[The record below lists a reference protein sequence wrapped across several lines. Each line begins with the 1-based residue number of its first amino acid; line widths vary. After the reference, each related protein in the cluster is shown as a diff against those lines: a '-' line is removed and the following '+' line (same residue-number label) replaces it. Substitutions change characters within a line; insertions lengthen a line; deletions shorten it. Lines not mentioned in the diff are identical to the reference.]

1 MIELI
6 GVSKTYGG
14 TVKAVDNI
22 DLTIPGGEIFGFL
35 GPNGAGKTTTI
46 KMITG
51 ILNADSG
58 TIKVNG
64 TDIKTDPVEA
74 KRQTGFVPDS
84 PNMFL
89 RLKGIEYLRFMA
101 DVYDV
106 SPKDRA
112 EVIDDLV
119 NNFGMEDVLNDRI
132 QSYSHGMRQKIVLI
146 GSLLHNPSVWIL
158 DEPMTGLDPRSS
170 FFLKEMMRKRAD
182 SGKTVF
188 FSTHVLDVAEKICDK
203 VAIINKGKI
212 LFSGTLDEMR
222 NSSMKDESLEKLFLE
237 LTENEE

>member
-64 TDIKTDPVEA
+64 IDIKTGPIEA
-74 KRQTGFVPDS
+74 KRQIGFVPDS

-112 EVIDDLV
+112 QVIDDLV
-119 NNFGMEDVLNDRI
+119 KNFGMEDVLNDRI

-146 GSLLHNPSVWIL
+146 GSLLHDPSVWIL

-203 VAIINKGKI
+203 VAIINKGRI
-212 LFSGTLDEMR
+212 LFCGTLDEMR
-222 NSSMKDESLEKLFLE
+222 NSSKKDETLEKLFLE
-237 LTENEE
+237 LTENE

>member
-22 DLTIPGGEIFGFL
+22 DLTIPDGEIFGFL

-64 TDIKTDPVEA
+64 IDIKTGPIEA
-74 KRQTGFVPDS
+74 KRQIGFVPDS

-112 EVIDDLV
+112 QVIDDLV
-119 NNFGMEDVLNDRI
+119 KNFGMEDVLNDRI

-146 GSLLHNPSVWIL
+146 GSLLHDPSVWIL

-203 VAIINKGKI
+203 VAIINKGRI
-212 LFSGTLDEMR
+212 LFCGTLDEMR
-222 NSSMKDESLEKLFLE
+222 NSSKKDETLEKLFLE
-237 LTENEE
+237 LTENE

>member
-22 DLTIPGGEIFGFL
+22 DLTIAGCEIFGFL
-35 GPNGAGKTTTI
+35 GPIGAGKTTTI
-46 KMITG
+46 KIISG

-64 TDIKTDPVEA
+64 TDINTDPVEA
-74 KRQTGFVPDS
+74 KWQTGFVPDS